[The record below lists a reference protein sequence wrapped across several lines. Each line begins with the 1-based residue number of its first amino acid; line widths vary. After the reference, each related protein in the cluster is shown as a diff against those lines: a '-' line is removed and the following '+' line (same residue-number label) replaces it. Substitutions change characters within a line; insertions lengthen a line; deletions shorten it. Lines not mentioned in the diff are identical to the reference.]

1 MAKRLNPH
9 RRLLAK
15 QAALLNSAKLAQS
28 KAHDAEMKL
37 LQQGAVRSSC
47 QAPRVQLTHVTAPR
61 ELPLDRPGKTGK
73 IVRGKLVPLA
83 PPARFGGK

>member
-1 MAKRLNPH
+1 MANRLNPH

-15 QAALLNSAKLAQS
+15 QAALLNGAKLERS
-28 KAHDAEMKL
+28 RAHDVEMFK

-47 QAPRVQLTHVTAPR
+47 QAPRVQLTHVIAPR
-61 ELPLDRPGKTGK
+61 ELPWDQPGKAGK
-73 IVRGKLVPLA
+73 VVRGKLVPLA